1 MTVSR
6 TYHTQDAKLPRF
18 TVHPADSYII
28 RGKSAGM
35 ECEAVGADKAYFVCN
50 GEAMSSSASSKGNG
64 GAAQHE
70 TARVDAGTGA
80 ETRALTL
87 EVISG
92 AAVRYCESKIQNQC
106 SLITSPIT
114 TERE

>member
-1 MTVSR
+1 MDCNRPLR
-6 TYHTQDAKLPRF
+6 TRLGRPYRSQVVELPRF

-35 ECEAVGADKAYFVCN
+35 ECEAAGADKAYFVCN
-50 GEAMSSSASSKGNG
+50 GEAMSTSASAKGNG

-70 TARVDAGTGA
+70 TARVDAETGE

-87 EVISG
+87 EVMPW
-92 AAVRYCESKIQNQC
+92 AM
-106 SLITSPIT
+106 
-114 TERE
+114 

>member
-1 MTVSR
+1 M
-6 TYHTQDAKLPRF
+6 
-18 TVHPADSYII
+18 HPANSYII

-64 GAAQHE
+64 VAVQHE
-70 TARVDAGTGA
+70 TARVDVGTGA

-87 EVISG
+87 EVISV
-92 AAVRYCESKIQNQC
+92 AVRYCEEFLCRIKNSIKTAHNNRKRR
-106 SLITSPIT
+106 
-114 TERE
+114 ERERELLSDCVKIDV